1 MQDPE
6 GLEMALILIVDD
18 DAGVRRALGKVLERD
33 GHTVVAAENGQV
45 GLQLMGERPAD
56 LVLAD
61 LFMPVMDGLEFISK
75 LRQAHPDVK
84 VLAISGSTYER
95 RPRFLE
101 IAGRM
106 GNVRTLSKPVDSQEL
121 TAVVRDMLAGGS
133 ES

>member
-1 MQDPE
+1 
-6 GLEMALILIVDD
+6 MARILIVDD
-18 DAGVRRALGKVLERD
+18 DTAVRRALRKVLERD
-33 GHTVVAAENGQV
+33 GHTLVEAENGRV
-45 GLQLMGERPAD
+45 GLQLMREKPAD

-75 LRQAHPDVK
+75 LHQSYPDTR

-106 GNVRTLSKPVDSQEL
+106 GNVRTLTKPVDAEEL
-121 TAVVRDMLAGGS
+121 TAVVREMLAAGS
-133 ES
+133 PG

>member
-1 MQDPE
+1 VE
-6 GLEMALILIVDD
+6 IWKMARILIVDD
-18 DAGVRRALGKVLERD
+18 DTAVRRALRKVLERD
-33 GHTVVAAENGQV
+33 GHTLVEAENGRV
-45 GLQLMGERPAD
+45 GLQLMREKPAD

-75 LRQAHPDVK
+75 LQQSYPDTR

-106 GNVRTLSKPVDSQEL
+106 GNVRTLTKPVDAEEL
-121 TAVVRDMLAGGS
+121 TAVVREMLAAGS
-133 ES
+133 PG